1 MFSKKKY
8 VQFIEQRDI
17 ELPDT
22 PVEIYRGIYL
32 LEQENDRLTDKHTK
46 GSTLI
51 LLTDKK
57 GNELN
62 RRLIQLPIEQGIETI
77 LTNLLI
83 EPTSNKKQSSSKSQ
97 IILNDIE
104 EPKIKNKKKTV
115 NYQAV
120 FFLFTTNLAKKIY
133 MALIIVLFLF
143 FTSFFVLNNHSSTS
157 TDSQSYH
164 ELLKKKDYE
173 KIIKQYPEKENELVE
188 KLYSEKNSKELK
200 ELAEKSDSQIALF
213 YWDFLNEHW
222 QAVTTMKNVT
232 PNETIQAMRGYAY
245 LKQGKLDEAE
255 LINKEI
261 DNQTLKDQ
269 IYQFKKQEAY
279 KALHEKDIEKA
290 EKINKEINDSELSE
304 DIKVAKS
311 MVNLLQKYEKD
322 RSDSKLS
329 EDERKEAENNYKM
342 WSENLKQLGGN
353 DNA

>member
-83 EPTSNKKQSSSKSQ
+83 EPTSNKKQRSSKSQ
-97 IILNDIE
+97 MILNDIE

-115 NYQAV
+115 NYQTV

-232 PNETIQAMRGYAY
+232 PNEIIQAMRGYAY

-290 EKINKEINDSELSE
+290 EKINKEINNSELSE

-329 EDERKEAENNYKM
+329 EDERKEAENNYKL

-353 DNA
+353 DNV

>member
-1 MFSKKKY
+1 M
-8 VQFIEQRDI
+8 
-17 ELPDT
+17 
-22 PVEIYRGIYL
+22 
-32 LEQENDRLTDKHTK
+32 
-46 GSTLI
+46 
-51 LLTDKK
+51 
-57 GNELN
+57 
-62 RRLIQLPIEQGIETI
+62 
-77 LTNLLI
+77 
-83 EPTSNKKQSSSKSQ
+83 
-97 IILNDIE
+97 
-104 EPKIKNKKKTV
+104 
-115 NYQAV
+115 
-120 FFLFTTNLAKKIY
+120 
-133 MALIIVLFLF
+133 
-143 FTSFFVLNNHSSTS
+143 
-157 TDSQSYH
+157 
-164 ELLKKKDYE
+164 
-173 KIIKQYPEKENELVE
+173 
-188 KLYSEKNSKELK
+188 
-200 ELAEKSDSQIALF
+200 AEKSDSQIALF

>member
-1 MFSKKKY
+1 M
-8 VQFIEQRDI
+8 EQKDI
-17 ELPDT
+17 ELPET

-32 LEQENDRLTDKHTK
+32 LEQENDRLMDKHTK
-46 GSTLI
+46 GSTVI

-77 LTNLLI
+77 LTKLLI
-83 EPTSNKKQSSSKSQ
+83 ELPSNRKQSSSKSQ
-97 IILNDIE
+97 MIVNNIK
-104 EPKIKNKKKTV
+104 EPKIKSKKKNV
-115 NYQAV
+115 DYQAV
-120 FFLFTTNLAKKIY
+120 FFLFTGNLAKKIY
-133 MALIIVLFLF
+133 MALILTLLLF
-143 FTSFFVLNNHSSTS
+143 FTSFFVLNNHSSIS
-157 TDSQSYH
+157 TDSQSYQ
-164 ELLKKKDYE
+164 ELLKKKEYE
-173 KIIKQYPEKENELVE
+173 KIIKQYPEKENELIE
-188 KLYSEKNSKELK
+188 KLYSEKNSKKLK
-200 ELAEKSDSQIALF
+200 ELAEKSGSQVALF
-213 YWDFLNEHW
+213 YWNFLNKHW
-222 QAVTTMKNVT
+222 EAVTTMKNVT

-269 IYQFKKQEAY
+269 IYQLKKQEAY

-329 EDERKEAENNYKM
+329 EGERKEAENNYKM

-353 DNA
+353 NNA